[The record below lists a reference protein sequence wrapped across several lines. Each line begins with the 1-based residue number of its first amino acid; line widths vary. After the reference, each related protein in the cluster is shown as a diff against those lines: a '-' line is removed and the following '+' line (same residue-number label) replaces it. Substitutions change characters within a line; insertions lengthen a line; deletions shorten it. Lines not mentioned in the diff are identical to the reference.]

1 MKPKTGFLQILIT
14 PCFAE
19 QRKRQIIQNLVE
31 FEITHQWRCEAVA
44 RSQKYLKFPERAT
57 LGLRAGNWNLWKYTV
72 QTRLQTAE
80 KQIQQPDRD
89 TIK

>member
-1 MKPKTGFLQILIT
+1 M
-14 PCFAE
+14 
-19 QRKRQIIQNLVE
+19 QNLVK
-31 FEITHQWRCEAVA
+31 FEITHQCLRCEAVA